1 MRVTYFGYQPALMP
15 RSNRITWIIWS
26 VLAALFIAG
35 GLFVYGFFK
44 AWQRFANEERICGA
58 FSPVIN
64 GLQTFQEQTG
74 SLPTNL
80 VQLVPQFVQQIPPPP
95 LAESINYRILPDG
108 TNWQLSVR
116 SRVRG
121 PQELFM
127 RRSSNEFTEEER
139 RQSVAGFHGWL
150 VFREP

>member
-1 MRVTYFGYQPALMP
+1 M
-15 RSNRITWIIWS
+15 
-26 VLAALFIAG
+26 LAALFIFGG
-35 GLFVYGFFK
+35 GLFVHGFVK
-44 AWQRFANEERICGA
+44 TWQRFANEERICGA
-58 FSPVIN
+58 FGPVIT
-64 GLQTFQEQTG
+64 GLENFQTQTG

-80 VQLVPQFVQQIPPPP
+80 VQLVPQFVQQIPTSPI
-95 LAESINYRILPDG
+95 AESIDYRILPDG
-108 TNWQLSVR
+108 TSWQLSVR

-121 PQELFM
+121 PRELFM